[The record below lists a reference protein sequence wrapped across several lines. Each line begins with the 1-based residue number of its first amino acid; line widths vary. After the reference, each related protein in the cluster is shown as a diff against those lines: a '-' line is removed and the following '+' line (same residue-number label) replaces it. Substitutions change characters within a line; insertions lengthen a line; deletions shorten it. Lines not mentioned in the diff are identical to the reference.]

1 MAFAAPSPTLF
12 VGNLE
17 GKTKKPELRSQL
29 YALFTPYGRVIDIV
43 AKKNDGGRGQAF
55 VVFEEQ
61 AAATAALRGLTNEK
75 FYLRDLRISY
85 ARNPSNATLAR
96 TNPALSKEAAAV
108 AAAKLVVSHAQS
120 EYEQLEKERDAA
132 ASGGKR
138 ELEAGDDQPAAKRAR
153 HDEDEDEMEI
163 EMEDDDD
170 VAGGGVSVVCT
181 NLPAECSEDIMGALF
196 SQYPGFTRATALPAS
211 FATPAS
217 HPKPNAG
224 ARSFRATFASR
235 AQAEAAV
242 APLSGYVMQPGW
254 EMAISIE

>member
-17 GKTKKPELRSQL
+17 GKTKKPELRQQL

-43 AKKNDGGRGQAF
+43 AKKHDGGRGQAF

-61 AAATAALRGLTNEK
+61 ASATAALRGLTDEK

-85 ARNPSNATLAR
+85 ARSPSNATLAR
-96 TNPALSKEAAAV
+96 TDPALSKEAAAV

-132 ASGGKR
+132 NAGGKR
-138 ELEAGDDQPAAKRAR
+138 ELEGGDEPAAKRRRA
-153 HDEDEDEMEI
+153 DEDEDEMEI
-163 EMEDDDD
+163 EMEDDED
-170 VAGGGVSVVCT
+170 VAGVSVVCS
-181 NLPAECSEDIMGALF
+181 NLPAECNEDIMGALF
-196 SQYPGFTRATALPAS
+196 SQYPGFSRATALPAT
-211 FATPAS
+211 FAPPAS

-224 ARSFRATFASR
+224 ARAFRATFASR

-242 APLSGYVMQPGW
+242 APLSGYVMMPGW